1 MSYKRNDGRKANQKR
16 DLIITRNYLKDPEG
30 SVLVELGK
38 TKVICTATVE
48 HKIPNFIKE
57 TGGGQGWL
65 TAEYDMLPRSAGK
78 RILRDR
84 FQGRIKGRSQEI
96 QRLIGRSLR
105 AICDLKNM
113 TEKTILIDCD
123 VIQADG
129 GTRTAAI
136 TGSFIALYDACTYMR
151 ERKWINDFPITN
163 FIGAI
168 SVGIVK
174 DTVLLDLAYDEDLTA
189 QVDMNIVKD
198 ENGNYIELQGTS
210 EEKTFNDEQLQKL
223 LKYADKGIKEI
234 ISYQKKII
242 LEGI

>member
-1 MSYKRNDGRKANQKR
+1 
-16 DLIITRNYLKDPEG
+16 
-30 SVLVELGK
+30 
-38 TKVICTATVE
+38 
-48 HKIPNFIKE
+48 
-57 TGGGQGWL
+57 
-65 TAEYDMLPRSAGK
+65 
-78 RILRDR
+78 
-84 FQGRIKGRSQEI
+84 
-96 QRLIGRSLR
+96 
-105 AICDLKNM
+105 M